1 MSDGMGYVI
10 KLCRKA
16 FLNATNDI
24 FSIMIMRNR
33 SSFLRRREFMTLVLC
48 GCLAVSGCSDQRAS
62 SPPSTTAGNVSGS
75 GSGASGPKRLIFITN
90 GDDPFWDACN
100 AGLIEGAK
108 QFGIESQG
116 LRVVMEKNNAT
127 AQGQIEKLRQLA
139 SQSDVAGVAI
149 SVIQAENAAIVE
161 EMKNLAAK
169 GVKVITVDGDVNRN
183 TFRDAR
189 PFYIGTDNIEGGRLL
204 GTAARTLL
212 EGRGKT
218 SGGYVQFAGF
228 TDNDN
233 ARARMNGFKE
243 AVGSGFT
250 ESDRMSDEMD
260 LSKARDNVRTA
271 LVNHPD
277 LVALVGIWAYN
288 APAIAE
294 VTQERG
300 VRDRM
305 TVITF
310 DAQAAALNHMA
321 DGTIDAMVVQN
332 PFEMGIQTVRLLKAM
347 LGGDEATIKEMFPRR
362 GEPDGDIY
370 TTGLRLIVPSDT
382 SPLGSGKLNT
392 KNVEIMPLPAFREWL
407 AKYGLSSS

>member
-1 MSDGMGYVI
+1 
-10 KLCRKA
+10 
-16 FLNATNDI
+16 
-24 FSIMIMRNR
+24 MRDR
-33 SSFLRRREFMTLVLC
+33 TFPFPRRDLVSLLLC
-48 GCLAVSGCSDQRAS
+48 GCMALSGCSEQRAVT
-62 SPPSTTAGNVSGS
+62 PSTTAAGAPSVSGS
-75 GSGASGPKRLIFITN
+75 GSSGPKRLIFITN

-127 AQGQIEKLRQLA
+127 AQGQIEKLRQLG

-169 GVKVITVDGDVNRN
+169 GVKVITVDSDVNRN

-189 PFYIGTDNIEGGRLL
+189 LFYIGTDNIEGGRLL
-204 GTAARTLL
+204 GTAAKTLL
-212 EGRGKT
+212 ESRGKT
-218 SGGYVQFAGF
+218 DGKYVQFAGF

-243 AVGSGFT
+243 AIGSGFT
-250 ESDRMSDEMD
+250 EADRMSDEMD

-277 LVALVGIWAYN
+277 VVALVGIWAYN

-294 VTQERG
+294 VAQERG
-300 VRDRM
+300 VRDRL

-321 DGTIDAMVVQN
+321 DGKIDAMVVQN
-332 PFEMGIQTVRLLKAM
+332 PFSMGVQTVRLLKAM
-347 LGGDEATIKEMFPRR
+347 LGGDESTIKEMFPRR

-370 TTGLRLIVPSDT
+370 TTGLRLIVPNT
-382 SPLGSGKLNT
+382 ESPLNSMKTGAESAGSKG
-392 KNVEIMPLPAFREWL
+392 VEIMPLPAFREWL

>member
-1 MSDGMGYVI
+1 MRDRTFPFPRRDLV
-10 KLCRKA
+10 
-16 FLNATNDI
+16 
-24 FSIMIMRNR
+24 SI
-33 SSFLRRREFMTLVLC
+33 LLC
-48 GCLAVSGCSDQRAS
+48 GCLALAGCSDQRTANTS
-62 SPPSTTAGNVSGS
+62 ATTAGTAFSGS
-75 GSGASGPKRLIFITN
+75 GSSGPKRLIFITN
-90 GDDPFWDACN
+90 GDDPYWDACN

-127 AQGQIEKLRQLA
+127 AQGQIEKLRQLG

-169 GVKVITVDGDVNRN
+169 GVKVITVDSDVNRE
-183 TFRDAR
+183 TYRDAR
-189 PFYIGTDNIEGGRLL
+189 SFFIGTDNIEGGRLL

-243 AVGSGFT
+243 AIGSGFT
-250 ESDRMSDEMD
+250 EADRMSDEMD

-277 LVALVGIWAYN
+277 LTALVGIWAYN

-294 VTQERG
+294 VAMERG
-300 VRDRM
+300 VRDRL
-305 TVITF
+305 TIITF

-321 DGTIDAMVVQN
+321 EGKIDAMVVQN
-332 PFEMGIQTVRLLKAM
+332 PFDMGVQTVRLLRAM
-347 LGGDEATIKEMFPRR
+347 LAGDEATVKEMFPRR

-370 TTGLRLIVPSDT
+370 TTGLRLIVPNT
-382 SPLGSGKLNT
+382 ESPLSAMKTGAESAGSKG
-392 KNVEIMPLPAFREWL
+392 VEIMPLPAFREWL

>member
-1 MSDGMGYVI
+1 MH
-10 KLCRKA
+10 KHP
-16 FLNATNDI
+16 
-24 FSIMIMRNR
+24 
-33 SSFLRRREFMTLVLC
+33 SSLRRRECMTLVLC
-48 GCLAVSGCSDQRAS
+48 GCLALAGCSDQRTANTS
-62 SPPSTTAGNVSGS
+62 ATTAGAPSGS
-75 GSGASGPKRLIFITN
+75 GSGSSGPKRLIFITN
-90 GDDPFWDACN
+90 GDDPYWDACN

-127 AQGQIEKLRQLA
+127 AQGQIEKLRQLG

-169 GVKVITVDGDVNRN
+169 GVKVITVDSDVNRE
-183 TFRDAR
+183 TYRDAR
-189 PFYIGTDNIEGGRLL
+189 LFFIGTDNIEGGRLL

-243 AVGSGFT
+243 AIGGGFT
-250 ESDRMSDEMD
+250 EADRMSDEMD

-277 LVALVGIWAYN
+277 LTALVGIWAYN

-294 VTQERG
+294 VAMERG
-300 VRDRM
+300 VRDRL
-305 TVITF
+305 TIITF

-321 DGTIDAMVVQN
+321 EGKIDAMVVQN
-332 PFEMGIQTVRLLKAM
+332 PFDMGVQTVRLLRAM
-347 LGGDEATIKEMFPRR
+347 LAGDEATVKEMFPRR

-370 TTGLRLIVPSDT
+370 TTGLRLIVPNT
-382 SPLGSGKLNT
+382 ESPLNSMKTGAESAGSKS
-392 KNVEIMPLPAFREWL
+392 VEIMPLPAFREWL

>member
-1 MSDGMGYVI
+1 MHDQ
-10 KLCRKA
+10 
-16 FLNATNDI
+16 I
-24 FSIMIMRNR
+24 FP
-33 SSFLRRREFMTLVLC
+33 FQRRDFVSLLLC
-48 GCLAVSGCSDQRAS
+48 GCLALAGCSDQRAANTS
-62 SPPSTTAGNVSGS
+62 ATTTGAPSGS
-75 GSGASGPKRLIFITN
+75 GSNASGPKRLIFITN

-116 LRVVMEKNNAT
+116 LRVVMEKNNAS
-127 AQGQIEKLRQLA
+127 AQGQIEKLRQLG

-169 GVKVITVDGDVNRN
+169 GVKVITVDSDVNRN

-204 GTAARTLL
+204 GTAAKTLL
-212 EGRGKT
+212 ESRGKNA
-218 SGGYVQFAGF
+218 GKYVQFAGF

-243 AVGSGFT
+243 SIGSGFT
-250 ESDRMSDEMD
+250 EADRMSDEMD

-277 LVALVGIWAYN
+277 VVALVGIWAYN

-300 VRDRM
+300 VRDRL

-347 LGGDEATIKEMFPRR
+347 R
-362 GEPDGDIY
+362 G
-370 TTGLRLIVPSDT
+370 SDT
-382 SPLGSGKLNT
+382 RIWMSRFAT
-392 KNVEIMPLPAFREWL
+392 WCCNVMMGP
-407 AKYGLSSS
+407 

>member
-1 MSDGMGYVI
+1 MSDEMDYAI
-10 KLCRKA
+10 KVFRTE
-16 FLNATNDI
+16 FLNATKNI
-24 FSIMIMRNR
+24 TLMRNR
-33 SSFLRRREFMTLVLC
+33 PLMIRRRDCVALFLC
-48 GCLAVSGCSDQRAS
+48 GCLALAGCSDQRAANTS
-62 SPPSTTAGNVSGS
+62 ATTTGTISGS
-75 GSGASGPKRLIFITN
+75 GSDASGPKRLIFITN

-116 LRVVMEKNNAT
+116 LRVVMEKNNAS
-127 AQGQIEKLRQLA
+127 AQGQIEKLRQLG

-169 GVKVITVDGDVNRN
+169 GVKVITVDSDVNRT

-204 GTAARTLL
+204 GTAAKTLL
-212 EGRGKT
+212 ESRGKT
-218 SGGYVQFAGF
+218 AGKYVQFAGF

-243 AVGSGFT
+243 SIGSGFT
-250 ESDRMSDEMD
+250 EADRMSDEMD

-277 LVALVGIWAYN
+277 VVALVGIWAYN

-300 VRDRM
+300 VRDRL
-305 TVITF
+305 TVVTF

-321 DGTIDAMVVQN
+321 DGKIDAMVVQN
-332 PFEMGIQTVRLLKAM
+332 PFEMGIQTVRLLRAM
-347 LGGDEATIKEMFPRR
+347 LGSDEATIKEMFPRQ

-370 TTGLRLIVPSDT
+370 TTGLRLIVPSDA
-382 SPLGSGKLNT
+382 SPLGSEKLNT
-392 KNVEIMPLPAFREWL
+392 KNVEVLPLPAFREWL

>member
-1 MSDGMGYVI
+1 
-10 KLCRKA
+10 
-16 FLNATNDI
+16 
-24 FSIMIMRNR
+24 MRNR
-33 SSFLRRREFMTLVLC
+33 SLSLRRRD
-48 GCLAVSGCSDQRAS
+48 CLAMLLCCCLALVGCSEQRS
-62 SPPSTTAGNVSGS
+62 SPPPSTTAGTVSGS

-127 AQGQIEKLRQLA
+127 AQGQIEKLRQLG

-169 GVKVITVDGDVNRN
+169 GVKVITVDGDVNREK
-183 TFRDAR
+183 FRDAR

-212 EGRGKT
+212 ESRGKT

-250 ESDRMSDEMD
+250 EADRMSDEMD

-294 VTQERG
+294 VAQERG
-300 VRDRM
+300 VRDRL
-305 TVITF
+305 TIITF

-321 DGTIDAMVVQN
+321 DGKIDAMVVQN
-332 PFEMGIQTVRLLKAM
+332 PFEMGIQTVRLLRAM
-347 LGGDEATIKEMFPRR
+347 HTGDEATVKEMFPRR

-392 KNVEIMPLPAFREWL
+392 KNVEVLPLPAFRDWL

>member
-1 MSDGMGYVI
+1 L
-10 KLCRKA
+10 LC
-16 FLNATNDI
+16 T
-24 FSIMIMRNR
+24 
-33 SSFLRRREFMTLVLC
+33 
-48 GCLAVSGCSDQRAS
+48 CLALSGCSDQRATNAPPTAAGTASGTGGGGSS
-62 SPPSTTAGNVSGS
+62 SPR
-75 GSGASGPKRLIFITN
+75 RLIFITN

-100 AGLIEGAK
+100 AGLVEGAK
-108 QFGIESQG
+108 RFGIESQG
-116 LRVVMEKNNAT
+116 LRVVMEKNNGT
-127 AQGQIEKLRQLA
+127 AQGQIEKLRQLG

-169 GVKVITVDGDVNRN
+169 GVKVITVDGDVNRE

-189 PFYIGTDNIEGGRLL
+189 PFFIGTDNVEGGRLL
-204 GTAARTLL
+204 GAAARRLL
-212 EGRGKT
+212 ESRGKT

-233 ARARMNGFKE
+233 ARTRMNGFKE
-243 AVGSGFT
+243 SVGEGYK
-250 ESDRMSDEMD
+250 EVDRMSDEMD

-300 VRDRM
+300 VRDRL
-305 TVITF
+305 TIVTF
-310 DAQAAALNHMA
+310 DAQAAALNQMA
-321 DGTIDAMVVQN
+321 EGKIDAMVVQN
-332 PFEMGIQTVRLLKAM
+332 PFEMGIQTVRLLRAM
-347 LGGDEATIKEMFPRR
+347 HAGDEATVKEMFPRR

-370 TTGLRLIVPSDT
+370 TTGLRLIVPEAG
-382 SPLGSGKLNT
+382 SPLDANAVGEGKAGGAG
-392 KNVEIMPLPAFREWL
+392 VEVMPLPAFRAWL
-407 AKYGLSSS
+407 ATYGLSSS

>member
-1 MSDGMGYVI
+1 MKDRT
-10 KLCRKA
+10 LP
-16 FLNATNDI
+16 LP
-24 FSIMIMRNR
+24 
-33 SSFLRRREFMTLVLC
+33 RREVVAALLC
-48 GCLAVSGCSDQRAS
+48 GCLLLAGCSERQGSTSAPTATS
-62 SPPSTTAGNVSGS
+62 STSGGGS
-75 GSGASGPKRLIFITN
+75 GSAGAKRLIFITN

-108 QFGIESQG
+108 RLGIDAQG
-116 LRVVMEKNNAT
+116 LRVVMEKNNGT
-127 AQGQIEKLRQLA
+127 AQGQIEKLRQLG

-169 GVKVITVDGDVNRN
+169 GVKVITVDGDVNREK
-183 TFRDAR
+183 FPDAR

-204 GTAARTLL
+204 GAAARVLL
-212 EGRGKT
+212 DGRGKT
-218 SGGYVQFAGF
+218 AGGYVQFAGF
-228 TDNDN
+228 TDNGN

-243 AVGSGFT
+243 AVGGGFQ
-250 ESDRMSDEMD
+250 EVDRMSDEMD

-277 LVALVGIWAYN
+277 LAALVGIWAYN

-294 VTQERG
+294 VAQERG
-300 VRDRM
+300 VRDRL
-305 TVITF
+305 TIVTF

-321 DGTIDAMVVQN
+321 DGRIDAMVVQN
-332 PFEMGIQTVRLLKAM
+332 PFEMGIQTVRLLRAM
-347 LGGDEATIKEMFPRR
+347 HTGDEATVKEMFPRR
-362 GEPDGDIY
+362 GEPDGYIY

-382 SPLGSGKLNT
+382 SPLGGGKLDM
-392 KNVEIMPLPAFREWL
+392 KNVEVMPLPAFREWL